1 MNADKQP
8 SVRSSQTCSLEPN
21 RLCTL
26 LTTHQRLALCCPNP
40 FSPSPGI
47 SVHQRLSA
55 VKKPDR
61 LCTLLTTHKRLALC
75 CPTPFSPGSGI
86 SVHQRLSAVKKRL
99 ALCCPTS
106 FSPGSGISVHQ
117 RLSAVKKELFRKQ
130 RHLKFAVYWPRD
142 CSRHLLIKSV
152 I

>member
-55 VKKPDR
+55 VK
-61 LCTLLTTHKRLALC
+61 KRLALC